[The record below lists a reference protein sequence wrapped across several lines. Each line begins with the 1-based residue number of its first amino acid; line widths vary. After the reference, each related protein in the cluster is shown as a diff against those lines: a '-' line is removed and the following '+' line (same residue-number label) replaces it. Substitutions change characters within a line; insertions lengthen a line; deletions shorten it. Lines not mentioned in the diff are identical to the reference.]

1 MITCVSLH
9 AAGSV
14 CEHKWLARARK
25 FIAWPGKPLLDA
37 CTVFFPH
44 NLLLGHLL
52 CKVCVVCV
60 VIPIYTIVVISS
72 YLARLHFISSASTRD
87 HQRVYDFNSIIYLL
101 DWIKRETGGKGSD
114 TWLLKTS
121 NYVCVKSLS
130 CKIGGTCCLHCSLT
144 VHIMLVTRYTAK

>member
-1 MITCVSLH
+1 MLIMCFTACS
-9 AAGSV
+9 ARSV

-37 CTVFFPH
+37 CTVFFNH

-60 VIPIYTIVVISS
+60 AIPIYTIVVITS

-121 NYVCVKSLS
+121 NYVCVTSVK
-130 CKIGGTCCLHCSLT
+130 
-144 VHIMLVTRYTAK
+144 